1 MAVICGEKNC
11 DVCAISSFWIV
22 ALSDLILCFEI
33 AIKENVDLK
42 KIVIIEYLP
51 LMVCLSTQ
59 STCRFLTSSKH
70 LHVPVERIHFIEI
83 EYYSKKYKL
92 KVPHL

>member
-11 DVCAISSFWIV
+11 DVCAISSFWKI
-22 ALSDLILCFEI
+22 ALSDLILRFEI

-42 KIVIIEYLP
+42 KKIEYLP

-59 STCRFLTSSKH
+59 FTCRFLTPSKH

-83 EYYSKKYKL
+83 DYYTKKYKL
-92 KVPHL
+92 KVLHL